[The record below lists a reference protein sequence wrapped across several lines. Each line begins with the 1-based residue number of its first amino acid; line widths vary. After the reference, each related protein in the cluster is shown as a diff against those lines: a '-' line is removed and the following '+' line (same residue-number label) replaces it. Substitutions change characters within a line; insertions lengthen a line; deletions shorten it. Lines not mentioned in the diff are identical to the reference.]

1 MTKSRY
7 YYDFYRNM
15 PSSDYKYFEL
25 SEFDSPDIE
34 GSGSAMSHEFML
46 MLVKA
51 RDIAKIPFKITSG
64 YRTKKH
70 NKKVGGVENSSHTKI
85 PCEACDIYVADSAA
99 RHKILNAVIKAGF
112 NRIGIGKNFVHI
124 DIDSD
129 KTTNLIWTYN

>member
-1 MTKSRY
+1 MNT
-7 YYDFYRNM
+7 
-15 PSSDYKYFEL
+15 SDYKYFKL
-25 SEFDSPDIE
+25 SEFESPDSKGTGIY
-34 GSGSAMSHEFML
+34 MSHDFML
-46 MLVKA
+46 MLVNA
-51 RDIAKIPFKITSG
+51 RHIAGIPFKITSG

-85 PCEACDIYVADSAA
+85 PCEACDIYVANSEA